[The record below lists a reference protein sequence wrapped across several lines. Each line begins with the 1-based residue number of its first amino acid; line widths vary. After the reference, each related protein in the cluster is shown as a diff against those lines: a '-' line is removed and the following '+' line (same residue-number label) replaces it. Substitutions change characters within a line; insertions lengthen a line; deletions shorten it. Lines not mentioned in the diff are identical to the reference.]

1 MICYSQLNKFGQY
14 LFARFRAVLCQKVH
28 PNSNISYFHQFSL
41 WCSAL
46 WIFIKTRLRVRKSNF
61 KIFFATSLG
70 SLAVSRPSL
79 VNSFL
84 TDFGGVPSQPVH
96 AESNIRFLAVFLF
109 DYLPW
114 LFLKLVFEWERLGS
128 LLVSRSKFVNLFLT
142 DFGHALPTGAPTIIH
157 GIFETNSSF
166 RVE

>member
-14 LFARFRAVLCQKVH
+14 LFARFRAVLCQQVH

-96 AESNIRFLAVFLF
+96 AESNIRCSRNFSNWLSSLVILKICLRVRKVRVSSSQPIKICKSVFN
-109 DYLPW
+109 
-114 LFLKLVFEWERLGS
+114 RLWACS
-128 LLVSRSKFVNLFLT
+128 ANRYAHNHSRYFW
-142 DFGHALPTGAPTIIH
+142 D
-157 GIFETNSSF
+157 
-166 RVE
+166 